1 MHARKK
7 YPSKNPHHLTFD
19 KEHYH
24 NTMCV
29 LYIKCSVISNL
40 PLQWNPRLTQNDFFV
55 SPSNESAF
63 EWIVRWPWP
72 FENLWI
78 FGPTGCGK
86 THLATLWAARQK
98 AVWLTPWN
106 ESSDLDM
113 LTSGSCAI
121 VDWNNQAA
129 EQMDPVKLYA
139 FLMRLQEMRIHC
151 LWLSRTSA
159 MTWHSPL
166 ADVNSRIHA
175 MVRVEITAP
184 DDVLLAKILEKSFC
198 DIGWKVNPRLIH
210 FLIRRMPRSFAG
222 VAEMIDLVHQHS
234 TSSGLSISGLKSI
247 LESLQDME

>member
-1 MHARKK
+1 
-7 YPSKNPHHLTFD
+7 
-19 KEHYH
+19 
-24 NTMCV
+24 MCD
-29 LYIKCSVISNL
+29 LSIKSSVISTL

-78 FGPTGCGK
+78 FGPKGCGK
-86 THLATLWAARQK
+86 THLATLWAARHQ

-106 ESSDLDM
+106 PSHASM
-113 LTSGSCAI
+113 PKRGGCAI
-121 VDWNNQAA
+121 VDWDNQAA

-139 FLMRLQEMRIHC
+139 FLMYLQEMSIHC

-175 MVRVEITAP
+175 MVRVEITPP
-184 DDVLLAKILEKSFC
+184 DDMLLAKILQKSFC
-198 DIGWKVNPRLIH
+198 DIGWRVNPRVIH

-222 VAEMIDLVHQHS
+222 VAQLMDLVHRHS

-247 LESLQDME
+247 LESLHDME